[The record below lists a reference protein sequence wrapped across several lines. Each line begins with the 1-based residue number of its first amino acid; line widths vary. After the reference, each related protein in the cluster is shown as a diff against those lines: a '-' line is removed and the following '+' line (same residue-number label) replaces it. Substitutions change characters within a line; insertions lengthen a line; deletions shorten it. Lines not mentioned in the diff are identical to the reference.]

1 MFFEKLKNLI
11 EYYQHM
17 NTFVNGMM
25 TFPRFILLMEHD
37 WEDTGILLTPADCLD
52 AKRALR
58 EADDRGLSLY
68 GNSLT
73 NFLLE
78 LATRQ
83 WTGDPKYNKEDEG
96 EYIYLIVNECAREQY
111 DFIEQYHLTFQ
122 EAIWGMKRLE
132 DDFISLKIL
141 EVKKG

>member
-17 NTFVNGMM
+17 NTFAKVS
-25 TFPRFILLMEHD
+25 FPRFIILMEHD
-37 WEDTGILLTPADCLD
+37 WENSGVILTPADCLD
-52 AKRALR
+52 AKKALR
-58 EADDRGLSLY
+58 EADDRGLTLY
-68 GNSLT
+68 GNSLS

-83 WTGDPKYNKEDEG
+83 WTGDPKYNKEDERT
-96 EYIYLIVNECAREQY
+96 YIYLIANECDRGEY
-111 DFIEQYHLTFQ
+111 DFIEEYHSTFE

>member
-17 NTFVNGMM
+17 NTFAKVS
-25 TFPRFILLMEHD
+25 FPRFILLMEHD
-37 WEDTGILLTPADCLD
+37 WENTGVLLTPADYQD
-52 AKRALR
+52 TKKVLR
-58 EADDRGLSLY
+58 EADDRGFSLY

-73 NFLLE
+73 SFLLE

-96 EYIYLIVNECAREQY
+96 CYIYLLASECAREQY
-111 DFIEQYHLTFQ
+111 DIIEQYHDTFQ

-132 DDFISLKIL
+132 DDFVSLKIL

>member
-1 MFFEKLKNLI
+1 MFFKKLKNLI

-17 NTFVNGMM
+17 NTFVNGV
-25 TFPRFILLMEHD
+25 TFPRFIILMEHD
-37 WEDTGILLTPADCLD
+37 WENSGVILTPDDRLD
-52 AKRALR
+52 AKKALR
-58 EADDRGLSLY
+58 EADDRGINLY
-68 GNSLT
+68 GNSLQ

-78 LATRQ
+78 LASRQ

-96 EYIYLIVNECAREQY
+96 CYIYIIANECGAGEY

-122 EAIWGMKRLE
+122 EAIWGRERLK